1 MAAAVTSVLD
11 QRGPDVEVVVVD
23 DGSTDDTAE
32 VLAQWSHH
40 PRVRVCHHPVNRG
53 VSAAINTGMAHTT
66 GTSLTLMGADD
77 VLAPGYLADLVAG
90 MGDDVDIVVGGHTAI
105 HPGGGRTP
113 VPQANPGRYPG
124 ALACRMMLENRI
136 GTLAGGKLIRRDLA
150 LRVPYPVGLRRYED
164 LAVSIALPS
173 HARFVRVVESVGYL
187 YTVRETSATWGRHP
201 TVAEFDTAIEHIHTQ
216 LAPQVFGRRVSR
228 ALKVLHLWGL
238 LVVAH
243 SPMMVPGFPAAARD
257 LVKQAT
263 SAITWSDLAATLST
277 RPDLAAAGALAR
289 FAPRMY
295 RRLYLRH
302 VRRSY
307 GLSAC

>member
-1 MAAAVTSVLD
+1 
-11 QRGPDVEVVVVD
+11 
-23 DGSTDDTAE
+23 
-32 VLAQWSHH
+32 
-40 PRVRVCHHPVNRG
+40 
-53 VSAAINTGMAHTT
+53 
-66 GTSLTLMGADD
+66 
-77 VLAPGYLADLVAG
+77 
-90 MGDDVDIVVGGHTAI
+90 
-105 HPGGGRTP
+105 
-113 VPQANPGRYPG
+113 
-124 ALACRMMLENRI
+124 
-136 GTLAGGKLIRRDLA
+136 
-150 LRVPYPVGLRRYED
+150 VPYPVGLRRYED